1 MLAICFLLKMIV
13 KLEHNST
20 YIVFLYYILYI
31 YCYILYRR
39 ALSSSLY
46 LMKQKL
52 KISFAVEIKK
62 IKKLAK
68 FIFQF
73 VLSFV
78 SNQDCDK
85 TVLILLEFLGF

>member
-1 MLAICFLLKMIV
+1 
-13 KLEHNST
+13 
-20 YIVFLYYILYI
+20 
-31 YCYILYRR
+31 
-39 ALSSSLY
+39 
-46 LMKQKL
+46 MKQKL